1 MAAAMLAATTTTST
15 NSTTATTMTS
25 ATTFSQPLLD
35 ENAIHAASDAAV
47 AAVTG
52 VKKFYVPSSDRRLVL
67 SAIDNQI
74 NLAKDTWGEKNFNS
88 CNDNDNTNTTTTINL
103 AAKGEFFLDCIN
115 QTGASL
121 HRQLELVTTTPAD
134 ETEVESMLDSFRTRL
149 AIAILRNSRTTTTSD
164 KHGDANNDDDDD
176 DDDELSS
183 SSDDDTNDQ
192 EFEFDDA
199 EIVDSEAY
207 QQVKQLREQART
219 IASRVVSVRN
229 ETVGRAMTMTQRN
242 LVELMRVHGF
252 DNESDD
258 NTSQEDGEQ
267 QHHQTEEEKNN
278 NNNNNNP
285 SGSSD
290 QLNPLRMALQTLATS
305 LAHVDSTLGENLGSL
320 KETIGTID
328 SSVMKIQRHLK
339 GDESALSRTEKA
351 LLASS
356 NSGNSEEDTVEV
368 VAMLGEGGRRRADA
382 ESNDVEDEITT
393 ESVMKMNPDKKLA
406 HLLAGIL

>member
-1 MAAAMLAATTTTST
+1 
-15 NSTTATTMTS
+15 
-25 ATTFSQPLLD
+25 
-35 ENAIHAASDAAV
+35 
-47 AAVTG
+47 
-52 VKKFYVPSSDRRLVL
+52 
-67 SAIDNQI
+67 
-74 NLAKDTWGEKNFNS
+74 
-88 CNDNDNTNTTTTINL
+88 
-103 AAKGEFFLDCIN
+103 
-115 QTGASL
+115 
-121 HRQLELVTTTPAD
+121 
-134 ETEVESMLDSFRTRL
+134 VESMLDSFRTRL
-149 AIAILRNSRTTTTSD
+149 AIATLRNRRTTTTSD
-164 KHGDANNDDDDD
+164 KHGDANDDDDD

-183 SSDDDTNDQ
+183 SSDDDTSDQ

-229 ETVGRAMTMTQRN
+229 ETVGRAMNMTQRN

-252 DNESDD
+252 DNENND
-258 NTSQEDGEQ
+258 NTLQEDGEQ
-267 QHHQTEEEKNN
+267 QNQTKEEK
-278 NNNNNNP
+278 NNNNNP

-290 QLNPLRMALQTLATS
+290 QLNPLRMALQTLATT
-305 LAHVDSTLGENLGSL
+305 LAHVDSTLGENLDSL

-368 VAMLGEGGRRRADA
+368 VAMVGGGRGRRRVDA